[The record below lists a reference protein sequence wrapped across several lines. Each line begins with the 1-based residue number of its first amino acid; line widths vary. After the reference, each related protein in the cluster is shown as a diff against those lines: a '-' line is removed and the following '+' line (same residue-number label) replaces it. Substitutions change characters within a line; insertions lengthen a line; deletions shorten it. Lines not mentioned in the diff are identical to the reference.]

1 MKEKILCW
9 TDGGGSNGIVGDS
22 TSHPD
27 YHVGDVIA
35 YKNPY
40 SSYENLITNVICK
53 DSNGVDFPMGLGGN
67 SLLNLC
73 KKTEVILVVGY
84 ENVTNAILSDIDSSV
99 RIKEVEVIEMTQ
111 SQIEE
116 ELGYRVK
123 IVD

>member
-9 TDGGGSNGIVGDS
+9 RAKNTGFLGTIGDS
-22 TSHPD
+22 SSHPE

-40 SSYENLITNVICK
+40 SEGIVTSVISK
-53 DSNGVDFPMGLGGN
+53 DKDGKDYPMGLKGT
-67 SLLNLC
+67 SILELL
-73 KKTEVILVVGY
+73 KKTDVILVVKH
-84 ENVTNAILSDIDSSV
+84 TNLTDDILHDIRFAV
-99 RIKEVEVIEMTQ
+99 MLKEVEVIEMTQ